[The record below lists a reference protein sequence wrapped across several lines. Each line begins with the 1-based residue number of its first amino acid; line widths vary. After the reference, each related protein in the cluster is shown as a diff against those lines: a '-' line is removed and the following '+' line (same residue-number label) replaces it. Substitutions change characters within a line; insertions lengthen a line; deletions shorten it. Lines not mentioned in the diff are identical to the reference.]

1 MPAKKENL
9 TNKKLAPCEEELLSF
24 LVNHGTSEL
33 CFDRDSEYY
42 SQEQVLVAEFI
53 DAALAGDDIVFAN
66 LPYQKVYDRYFEL
79 YDEGLEQEKIQQ
91 RLLNDPDMEISSAAA
106 SLMIE
111 KYDLTVEAFRN
122 SLTTQGTILVNFVP
136 KSILAYKLKLVEL
149 TIERLTASLADPENT
164 EDPGEILLQIQD
176 NTNVKKLLC
185 SKLGRVQ

>member
-1 MPAKKENL
+1 
-9 TNKKLAPCEEELLSF
+9 
-24 LVNHGTSEL
+24 
-33 CFDRDSEYY
+33 
-42 SQEQVLVAEFI
+42 
-53 DAALAGDDIVFAN
+53 
-66 LPYQKVYDRYFEL
+66 
-79 YDEGLEQEKIQQ
+79 
-91 RLLNDPDMEISSAAA
+91 MEISSAAA